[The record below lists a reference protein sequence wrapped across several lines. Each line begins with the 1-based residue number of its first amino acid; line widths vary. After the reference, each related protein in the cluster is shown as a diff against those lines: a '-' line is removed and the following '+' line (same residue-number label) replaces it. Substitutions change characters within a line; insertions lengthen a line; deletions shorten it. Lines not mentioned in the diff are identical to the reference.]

1 MVKPITLAVAL
12 MLLSSTAF
20 AQKKVTVADF
30 AGTWN
35 IELMSHQIALVIEPL
50 DGNKVN
56 ATMMM
61 MGRDMPLQ
69 GELVDNT
76 LLLKGIK
83 PEGGAAESPTNGPGV
98 HAAPASEGAKPITV
112 TLQDDGT
119 IAGEMMTSQGAAK
132 WTGERL
138 KTKKKG

>member
-1 MVKPITLAVAL
+1 MVKPLTLAVAL
-12 MLLSSTAF
+12 MVLSTTAF
-20 AQKKVTVADF
+20 AQKTATVADF

-61 MGRDMPLQ
+61 MGRDVPLQ

-76 LLLKGIK
+76 LLLKGLK
-83 PEGGAAESPTNGPGV
+83 PEGGATESPTNGPGV
-98 HAAPASEGAKPITV
+98 H
-112 TLQDDGT
+112 
-119 IAGEMMTSQGAAK
+119 GESLHPSGLA
-132 WTGERL
+132 RSSCFP
-138 KTKKKG
+138 

>member
-1 MVKPITLAVAL
+1 MVKPLTLAVAL
-12 MLLSSTAF
+12 MVLSTTAF
-20 AQKKVTVADF
+20 AQKTATVADF

-61 MGRDMPLQ
+61 MGRDVPLQ

-76 LLLKGIK
+76 LLLKGLK
-83 PEGGAAESPTNGPGV
+83 PEGGATESPTNGPGV

-112 TLQDDGT
+112 RLQEDGT
-119 IAGEMMTSQGAAK
+119 IAGEMMTSQGPAK

-138 KTKKKG
+138 KTKKRG